1 MQSFIAQDISNDMA
15 NYMTMALDPNSKGIW
30 ENMVLFNDTFRQT
43 LDELSLDLDNI
54 IDSKFNGSIVDLF
67 EAVAMK

>member
-1 MQSFIAQDISNDMA
+1 MVILAHDISNDMA

-30 ENMVLFNDTFRQT
+30 ENVVMFNETFGQT
-43 LDELSLDLDNI
+43 LDDLSRNLDII

-67 EAVAMK
+67 NAVAMK